1 MYSYTIVQWLFF
13 FYFYCFF
20 GWCFES
26 TYVSLKE
33 KRLVNRGFMRGPFL
47 PLYGSGGIMML
58 VVSAPFQG
66 NTLLVYLAGCV
77 GATVLEYVTGVAMEA
92 LFKVR
97 YWDYSKQ
104 KFNFQGHICLKSTLA
119 WGFLTIFMTEWLH
132 KTIEG
137 FALQIP
143 MQWMNVIVVVV
154 SFVLVV
160 DFTLSFNAAMEL
172 RDILIKMEQAREE
185 LQRIQK
191 RLDVIIAV
199 ADEDIRNKHK
209 EITEAMEKQRAD
221 FMANLEAY
229 TKQIA
234 DGFQEQAEDLRL
246 EIKELTSGIEA
257 GLDKLKELL
266 TQSPA
271 EHLEVLRS
279 EMNELRYK
287 YRSNLEK
294 REYFSKLK
302 GFYKKNLLQAHPSMT
317 SDKFK
322 EALAELKEKA
332 KNKEK

>member
-1 MYSYTIVQWLFF
+1 
-13 FYFYCFF
+13 
-20 GWCFES
+20 
-26 TYVSLKE
+26 
-33 KRLVNRGFMRGPFL
+33 
-47 PLYGSGGIMML
+47 
-58 VVSAPFQG
+58 
-66 NTLLVYLAGCV
+66 
-77 GATVLEYVTGVAMEA
+77 
-92 LFKVR
+92 
-97 YWDYSKQ
+97 
-104 KFNFQGHICLKSTLA
+104 
-119 WGFLTIFMTEWLH
+119 MTEWLH

-246 EIKELTSGIEA
+246 EIKELTLGIEA

-271 EHLEVLRS
+271 EHLEVLRT

-317 SDKFK
+317 SDRFR
-322 EALAELKEKA
+322 EALAELREKA
-332 KNKEK
+332 KDKEK